1 MNEPS
6 LAVFLSQIVALVVC
20 GRLVGELMERVRQP
34 AVMSQLIG
42 GMLLGPSVLGAIAP
56 VWQHTLFP
64 DSPGQKA
71 MLDAVS
77 QLGILLLLL
86 LTGMETDLSV
96 IRRSRRTAFSVSIA
110 GIAIPFACGILV
122 GHWLPDSVLPD
133 PHQRF
138 ITSLFLGTALSI
150 SSVKIVALVVRE
162 RGFLRRTVG
171 QGIGAAAIIDDTIGW
186 IIMSV
191 TFGLALHGTID
202 VMSVTRSLLGTALF
216 LLLSFTIGRRI
227 VFFLIC
233 WANDRFV
240 SELSAITMIIVVT
253 GLMALVTDAIGVH
266 TVLGAFVAGILI
278 GQSPILTRHIDE
290 QLRGLIVAMFMPVDI
305 GMARLSA
312 NLRAL
317 TSADLMLLTI
327 GLIIIASIGKFSGAV
342 LGG

>member
-6 LAVFLSQIVALVVC
+6 LAIFLAQIVALVVC
-20 GRLVGELMERVRQP
+20 GRLVGELMERVGQP
-34 AVMSQLIG
+34 AVMGQLIG
-42 GMLLGPSVLGAIAP
+42 GMLLGPSVLGAISPAL
-56 VWQHTLFP
+56 QHTLFP
-64 DSPGQKA
+64 NDAGQKA
-71 MLDAVS
+71 MLDAIS

-110 GIAIPFACGILV
+110 GIAIPFACGLLV
-122 GHWLPDSVLPD
+122 GQYLPESVLPD
-133 PHQRF
+133 PHRRF

-162 RGFLRRTVG
+162 LGFLRRTVG
-171 QGIGAAAIIDDTIGW
+171 QVIVASAIIDDTIGW

-202 VMSVTRSLLGTALF
+202 FMSVTSTLVGTALF
-216 LLLSFTIGRRI
+216 LVLSFTIGRRI
-227 VFFLIC
+227 VFFLIR

-240 SELSAITMIIVVT
+240 SELAAITMIIVVA

-290 QLRGLIVAMFMPVDI
+290 QLRGLIVALFMPVFF
-305 GMARLSA
+305 GMAGLSA
-312 NLRAL
+312 NLRVL
-317 TSADLMLLTI
+317 TNADLLLLTI
-327 GLIIIASIGKFSGAV
+327 ALIVIASIGKFAGA
-342 LGG
+342 